1 MGLNVDKITHLFIDL
16 DGTLVNSLPRLR
28 YVYEDFLNDQGKSGS
43 EKEFSELKTSSIE
56 KIIAYFKMKYVLNPP
71 SLMLKKQYEKYLEK
85 HYFKAPLFHGVKTF
99 LHKAQKNNLKLILT
113 TASQKEFAQKVLKL
127 HQIDSFFSEVITPL
141 CLGHEKKDLSFYQD
155 LLKKLQ
161 LEVTSPLVIDDS
173 LEVIA
178 SVTQVGLKAFL
189 FSKINYHPL
198 PCFGSW
204 RILTR
209 DWFPYAECTPLHLSR
224 D

>member
-1 MGLNVDKITHLFIDL
+1 MGLNVGKITHLFIDL
-16 DGTLVNSLPRLR
+16 DGTLVNSLPLLR
-28 YVYEDFLNDQGKSGS
+28 SVYEDFLNEQGMIGS
-43 EKEFSELKTSSIE
+43 KKEFSQLKTSSIE
-56 KIIAYFKMKYVLNPP
+56 KIIEYFKMKYTLHPP
-71 SLMLKKQYEKYLEK
+71 SLMLKKQYEMYLEK

-99 LHKAQKNNLKLILT
+99 LHKAQKNDLKIILT

-127 HQIDSFFSEVITPL
+127 HQIDSFFSEVITPS
-141 CLGHEKKDLSFYQD
+141 CLGHQKKDMGYYQD
-155 LLKKLQ
+155 LLKRLQ
-161 LEVTSPLVIDDS
+161 LQATSPLVIDDS

-178 SVTQVGLKAFL
+178 SVTQMGLKAFL

-209 DWFPYAECTPLHLSR
+209 EWFTYAQRTPLHLSR